1 MCSGNPRMNETQ
13 KAAKGVQVVS
23 RDGAWVFDVPPI
35 ADLCDALAQHDAGQ
49 KPLDPHRSQEGGPAG
64 PRYRVTITRYG
75 SKLLDIDNGAGGC
88 KPLLDAIRYE
98 GLIPDDDPGTID
110 FVFRQQKVKKDQR
123 RTEVVIETL

>member
-1 MCSGNPRMNETQ
+1 M
-13 KAAKGVQVVS
+13 
-23 RDGAWVFDVPPI
+23 
-35 ADLCDALAQHDAGQ
+35 
-49 KPLDPHRSQEGGPAG
+49 DPHPPQEGGPAG

-123 RTEVVIETL
+123 RTEVVIEAL

>member
-1 MCSGNPRMNETQ
+1 MFNGKPRMNETQ
-13 KAAKGVQVVS
+13 EAAKGVQAVS
-23 RDGAWVFDVPPI
+23 RDGTRLVPDYSL
-35 ADLCDALAQHDAGQ
+35 ADIRHAIAQHDAG
-49 KPLDPHRSQEGGPAG
+49 KEPLDPDAAEEGGPRS

-123 RTEVVIETL
+123 RTEVLIEAL

>member
-1 MCSGNPRMNETQ
+1 MNETQ
-13 KAAKGVQVVS
+13 EAPKGVQVVS
-23 RDGAWVFDVPPI
+23 RDGTWVMPDYSI
-35 ADLCDALAQHDAGQ
+35 ADICHALAQHDAG
-49 KPLDPHRSQEGGPAG
+49 KEPLDPDEAEEGGPAG

-98 GLIPDDDPGTID
+98 ALIPDDDPGTID

-123 RTEVVIETL
+123 RTEVVIEAL